1 MCLIWRAGRSSQVTT
16 PRLALLPRGSRLAAY
31 GHHSGPTVASSIT
44 TVAASATS
52 SPKASKAWLRF
63 WKNPASVA
71 GVALLTIVV
80 LIAVLAPI
88 ISSDPISQNL
98 PERLKPPSAAH
109 VFGTDQLG
117 RDVWGRVAHGALISL
132 RIGVFVTALSMV
144 IGVIVGLLAG
154 TIGGAWDNLLMRVT
168 DIFFAFPSLILAMA
182 ISAALGPSLDNV
194 IIAVAIVNWPSYARL
209 VRAQAL
215 ALREREFV
223 EAARALGSSQ
233 GRIAWRHVLP
243 NTLQPVLIQSS
254 FDVGQAILTAAGLSF
269 IGFGAQPPIPEWGA
283 MVSETRTF
291 ISNAPWAS
299 SAPAVAILIT
309 VLAFNLIGDGLR
321 DALDPRAKN

>member
-1 MCLIWRAGRSSQVTT
+1 MAHGSWLIA
-16 PRLALLPRGSRLAAY
+16 ALSRL
-31 GHHSGPTVASSIT
+31 TVASSLT
-44 TVAASATS
+44 QPAPAETS

-63 WKNPASVA
+63 WRNPASVA
-71 GVALLTIVV
+71 GVILLAFIV
-80 LIAVLAPI
+80 LIAVFANL
-88 ISSDPISQNL
+88 ISADPTAQNL
-98 PERLKPPSAAH
+98 PNRLHAPNAEH
-109 VFGTDQLG
+109 IFGTDQLG

-144 IGVIVGLLAG
+144 IGVIVGLFAG
-154 TIGGAWDNLLMRVT
+154 SIGGAWDNVLMRVT

-209 VRAQAL
+209 VRAQAM

-223 EAARALGSSQ
+223 EAAKALGSSRA
-233 GRIAWRHVLP
+233 RIAWRHVLP

-299 SAPAVAILIT
+299 SAPAIAILIT